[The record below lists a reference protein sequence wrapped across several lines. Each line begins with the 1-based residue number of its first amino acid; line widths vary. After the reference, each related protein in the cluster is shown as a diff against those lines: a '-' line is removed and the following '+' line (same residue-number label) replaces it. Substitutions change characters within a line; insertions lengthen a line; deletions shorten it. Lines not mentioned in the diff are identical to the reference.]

1 MTEMP
6 GLPPD
11 AARAEAAAQIAAQAA
26 DLGGSTDAGPTLE
39 QIQAAQRAAILPY
52 EQQLQAA
59 MATMA
64 AMQAQMKELQA
75 GVTAAQQ
82 AAGPPA
88 VEQYA
93 NGVATLI
100 KAHADSSPDL
110 GAGYFDGA
118 LQTAAALQ
126 AAATAAVTSQDPTEI
141 HQLIGDVQGWISKF
155 KGKHLDFSGVA
166 ADLELLTAAAA
177 KLAAVV

>member
-1 MTEMP
+1 MTETP

-11 AARAEAAAQIAAQAA
+11 AARAAAAAQIAAQAA
-26 DLGGSTDAGPTLE
+26 DIGGSKDAGPTLE

-52 EQQLQAA
+52 EEQLAAA

-64 AMQAQMKELQA
+64 AMQRQMRELQA
-75 GVTAAQQ
+75 GVSAAQQ

-110 GAGYFDGA
+110 GPGFFDGA
-118 LQTAAALQ
+118 LKTADALK

-141 HQLIGDVQGWISKF
+141 HKLAGDVQDWITRF
-155 KGKHLDFSGVA
+155 KGKHLDFSGLA
-166 ADLELLTAAAA
+166 ADLELLTGAAA
-177 KLAAVV
+177 KLAGV